1 MEKTVPQRVIL
12 GKWGA
17 NLAVRLPRDVAQA
30 AGFTSGTSVEVE
42 ARNGEV
48 VIRSVQPRYTLDEL
62 LEGVTPEAMRD
73 AFQWGD
79 DIGREAVE

>member
-1 MEKTVPQRVIL
+1 MSQRVVL

-17 NLAVRLPRDVAQA
+17 NVAVRLPRDIVQK

-42 ARNGEV
+42 ARNGEL
-48 VIRSVQPRYTLDEL
+48 VIRSVQPRYTLDEFIL
-62 LEGVTPEAMRD
+62 GVTPEAVRE